1 MRTSPLIKIT
11 LFIHFCSIHKED
23 RQEITSRYLNKTYGE
38 TRGKRLRKIRIRKKK
53 LTVEIEKIH
62 LDFFLTNFKIINEEQ
77 YSQYLQ
83 EKTLYNNGKV
93 FNSL

>member
-1 MRTSPLIKIT
+1 MEKDLEK
-11 LFIHFCSIHKED
+11 LEL
-23 RQEITSRYLNKTYGE
+23 EI
-38 TRGKRLRKIRIRKKK
+38 KK

-62 LDFFLTNFKIINEEQ
+62 LDFFLPNFKIINEEQ